1 MTIVGSIIAGLLLLV
16 LALSIAH
23 SIAHSIETR
32 RFKARQEKEGM
43 LMLGEEEEGERLL
56 MRQDENAIAMMSQSG
71 IGMGSKWFGTEK
83 EEVTTR
89 VGSDVERIA

>member
-1 MTIVGSIIAGLLLLV
+1 
-16 LALSIAH
+16 
-23 SIAHSIETR
+23 
-32 RFKARQEKEGM
+32 
-43 LMLGEEEEGERLL
+43 MLGEEEEGERLL